1 MRYSKM
7 MMMVQ
12 KVLSDTSEISIDFC
26 ISSQMARQ
34 IELWSKMYENHP
46 PWKSKTVDV
55 IGLPA
60 AIAGEIAR
68 LTTLELKTECKGSA
82 RASYIDKVY
91 QKVLKNLRIYTEYG
105 CAKGG
110 LIFKPYPS
118 LGGVDV
124 QIIQADC
131 FFPISFDGSGK
142 ISQCVFLEQFR
153 KGDKIFSRLEIH
165 TLQNQVLTINNRV
178 FLSTND
184 FTLGSE
190 ISIGM
195 VDRWAELVPSISFSG
210 VERLPFG
217 YFKVPLANSEDSDSP
232 LGVSVYSRAPGAIK
246 EADRRYSQINWEYDA
261 KEAAVHIAQ
270 SLLRLNPQ
278 TQETEYPEGKDRL
291 YRDFEYNAGAV
302 DKPLLEPYS
311 PDIRDQSY
319 FNGLNKQFRI
329 IEFLCNLA
337 YGTLSDPNNVDKTAE
352 EIKTSKQRSY
362 QFVSD
367 TQGALQDAL
376 EDLLYAIDFYC
387 TVYNLAPSGAYT
399 ASYVWDDSIVRD
411 TDAIID
417 KNIKLT
423 QADLRSRIMAIMEIN
438 KCTEEEALEE
448 IKRMAEDN
456 QIIGQDVDWT
466 RGDQDESEQENG
478 DAEESENENEK
489 KTDDSQGR
497 EKAVK
502 TDKKQVM

>member
-12 KVLSDTSEISIDFC
+12 KVLNESSETSIDFC
-26 ISSQMARQ
+26 MSSQMANQ
-34 IELWSKMYENHP
+34 IELWSRMYENHP
-46 PWKSKTVDV
+46 PWKSTTVDV

-82 RASYIDKVY
+82 RAEYIDKVY
-91 QKVLKNLRIYTEYG
+91 QKVLKKLRIYTEYG

-110 LIFKPYPS
+110 LVFKPYPS

-153 KGDKIFSRLEIH
+153 KGDKIYSRLEIH
-165 TLQNQVLTINNRV
+165 ALQNQVLTIANRIY
-178 FLSTND
+178 LSTND
-184 FTLGSE
+184 YSLGSE
-190 ISIGM
+190 ISIGI

-217 YFKVPLANSEDSDSP
+217 YFKVPLANAEDSDSP

-261 KEAAVHIAQ
+261 KEAAVHIAH

-278 TQETEYPEGKDRL
+278 TQEAEYPEGKDRL
-291 YRDFEYNAGAV
+291 YRAFEYNVGAV
-302 DKPLLEPYS
+302 DKPLLDTFS

-319 FNGLNKQFRI
+319 FNGLNNQFRI

-352 EIKTSKQRSY
+352 EVKTSKQRSY

-376 EDLLYAIDFYC
+376 DDLLYAIDFYC
-387 TVYNLAPSGAYT
+387 TVYNLAPSGTYT
-399 ASYVWDDSIVRD
+399 TTYVWDDSIVRD

-417 KNIKLT
+417 KNVKLT
-423 QADLRSRIMAIMEIN
+423 QADLRSRITAIMEIN
-438 KCTEEEALEE
+438 KCTEEEAKKEIQRIAEE
-448 IKRMAEDN
+448 G
-456 QIIGQDVDWT
+456 QITGQEVDWT
-466 RGDQDESEQENG
+466 HGEGDEDIDEPAG
-478 DAEESENENEK
+478 ESK
-489 KTDDSQGR
+489 GG
-497 EKAVK
+497 
-502 TDKKQVM
+502 